1 MRCSCRSLPRVASL
15 IVLFAALASQ
25 AIRAQEE
32 VYPPADF
39 AKLDTFESLN
49 LEEADK
55 LFAKGDFKGA
65 YAGYKAHSL
74 EFTQSA
80 ALPYVILRMGRCL
93 HKLDK
98 RNAAIQAYQ
107 EVLDYFPDD
116 VVYAAAA
123 LYSIGECH
131 SQNGE
136 EAKQTAA
143 WAKLV
148 KDDAY
153 VTQPRSGWALTFLA
167 QRMAALGKFEEATE
181 YQWRT
186 AVAFL
191 KSNPQ
196 AAQQARVAVIGHYA
210 VRNPNHDKLKEFYT
224 AASGFDGRGDNVADP
239 ENDARYW
246 ATALSTALQAPTDDK
261 EKVCRY
267 WVAKVGDKFPD
278 DDGMRK
284 LACDMQLTVDKDAAA
299 WLARMQKQ
307 FARKPATLDRVL
319 GWCGWLVGD
328 PKVMTAFYEKHG
340 QPLTAG
346 LSDLGQKMGAI
357 DQLRRLGLVEQAVAV
372 FHSVRLDGLDHA
384 QKMATMH
391 GLHSFHLGE
400 PAQAV
405 LRSVRLDG
413 LDDAQIVAVGNF
425 AAIYEPEEAVLR
437 YYARLK
443 DPLTAAK
450 ARFDYYNARTDR
462 NPPFMEKAL
471 AEVAVLEKSTQHAG
485 PDLTWTKASLLQRLG
500 RYEEAIKAY
509 REANR
514 QPDSTWQIADCLVA
528 MKQFP
533 QAVST
538 VKELEAVGGAV
549 ASAAALRAADI
560 HRTAGDK
567 GAEVKQLRSVLKRYP
582 KSGESSQAHNRLEA
596 YGVPLVGGE
605 SEAEE

>member
-1 MRCSCRSLPRVASL
+1 MRCSCRSALPRMASVF
-15 IVLFAALASQ
+15 VLLAALAGQ
-25 AIRAQEE
+25 AARAQEE
-32 VYPPADF
+32 VVYPPADF

-55 LFAKGDFKGA
+55 LFAKQDFKGA

-74 EFTQSA
+74 EFTKSA
-80 ALPYVILRMGRCL
+80 ALPYVLLRMGRCL

-98 RNAAIQAYQ
+98 RNAAVQAYQ

-123 LYSIGECH
+123 LYLIGECH
-131 SQNGE
+131 GQNGE

-153 VTQPRSGWALTFLA
+153 VTQPRSGTALTFLA

-196 AAQQARVAVIGHYA
+196 AAQQARAAVIAHYA
-210 VRNPNHDKLKEFYT
+210 ARSPNHDKLKEFYT
-224 AASGFDGRGDNVADP
+224 AASGFDGRGENVTDP

-246 ATALSTALQAPTDDK
+246 TTALSTALQAPPDDK

-267 WVAKVGDKFPD
+267 WVAKVADKLPD
-278 DDGMRK
+278 DETVRK
-284 LACDMQLTVDKDAAA
+284 LACDLQLGADKDAAA
-299 WLARMQKQ
+299 WLARMEKQ
-307 FARKPATLDRVL
+307 FARKPATLDRVFL
-319 GWCGWLVGD
+319 WCEWLRGD

-340 QPLTAG
+340 QPLIAG
-346 LSDLGQKMGAI
+346 LSDLGQKMGLMGR
-357 DQLRRLGLVEQAVAV
+357 LRQLGLNDQAV
-372 FHSVRLDGLDHA
+372 
-384 QKMATMH
+384 T
-391 GLHSFHLGE
+391 
-400 PAQAV
+400 V

-413 LDDAQIVAVGNF
+413 LDDAQIVGLGNF
-425 AAIYEPEEAVLR
+425 AALYEPEEAVLR
-437 YYARLK
+437 YYARVK

-450 ARFDYYNARTDR
+450 ARFDYYNARSER

-485 PDLTWTKASLLQRLG
+485 PNLTWAKAWLLQRLG
-500 RYEEAIKAY
+500 RFEEAIKVY

-528 MKQFP
+528 MKAFP
-533 QAVST
+533 QAVNT
-538 VKELEAVGGAV
+538 VKELEAVGGPV
-549 ASAAALRAADI
+549 ASAAALKAADI

-567 GAEVKQLRSVLKRYP
+567 GAEVKQLRAVLKRYP

>member
-1 MRCSCRSLPRVASL
+1 MMTACTSIPATPARSVLRTRRAGPGALVSLAVSLFVAG
-15 IVLFAALASQ
+15 ICCPAS
-25 AIRAQEE
+25 AQEE
-32 VYPPADF
+32 VVYPPADF

-74 EFTQSA
+74 EFTKSA
-80 ALPYVILRMGRCL
+80 ALPYVLLRMGRCL

-116 VVYAAAA
+116 VAYAAAA
-123 LYSIGECH
+123 LFLIGECH
-131 SQNGE
+131 GQNGE

-153 VTQPRSGWALTFLA
+153 VTQPRSGTALTFLA

-196 AAQQARVAVIGHYA
+196 AAQQARAAVIAHYA

-246 ATALSTALQAPTDDK
+246 VKTINTALDAPSDER

-267 WVAKVGDKFPD
+267 WVAKVGDKLPD
-278 DDGMRK
+278 DETVRK
-284 LACDMQLTVDKDAAA
+284 LACDLQLGADKDAAA
-299 WLARMQKQ
+299 WLARMEKQ
-307 FARKPATLDRVL
+307 FASKPATIDRVL
-319 GWCGWLVGD
+319 QWCEWLRGD
-328 PKVMTAFYEKHG
+328 RKVAAAFYEKHG
-340 QPLTAG
+340 QQMAAG
-346 LSDLGQKMGAI
+346 LADLGKKMAVM
-357 DQLRRLGLVEQAVAV
+357 DRLRHLGLGEQAVAV
-372 FHSVRLDGLDHA
+372 
-384 QKMATMH
+384 
-391 GLHSFHLGE
+391 
-400 PAQAV
+400 
-405 LRSVRLDG
+405 LRSARLDG
-413 LDDAQIVAVGNF
+413 LDDAQIVGLGNF
-425 AAIYEPEEAVLR
+425 AALYEPEEAVLR
-437 YYARLK
+437 YYARVK

-450 ARFDYYNARTDR
+450 ARFDYYNTRSDR

-485 PDLTWTKASLLQRLG
+485 PNLTWAKAWLLQRLG
-500 RYEEAIKAY
+500 RFEDAIKVY

-533 QAVST
+533 QAVNT
-538 VKELEAVGGAV
+538 VKELEAVGGTV
-549 ASAAALRAADI
+549 ASAAALKAADI

-567 GAEVKQLRSVLKRYP
+567 GAEVKQLRAVLKRYP

>member
-1 MRCSCRSLPRVASL
+1 
-15 IVLFAALASQ
+15 
-25 AIRAQEE
+25 
-32 VYPPADF
+32 
-39 AKLDTFESLN
+39 
-49 LEEADK
+49 
-55 LFAKGDFKGA
+55 
-65 YAGYKAHSL
+65 
-74 EFTQSA
+74 
-80 ALPYVILRMGRCL
+80 MGRCL

-210 VRNPNHDKLKEFYT
+210 VRTPNPDKLKEFYT
-224 AASGFDGRGDNVADP
+224 AAGGFDGRGDNVADP

-307 FARKPATLDRVL
+307 FARKPATLEVVRVARRRPQ
-319 GWCGWLVGD
+319 GD
-328 PKVMTAFYEKHG
+328 
-340 QPLTAG
+340 
-346 LSDLGQKMGAI
+346 
-357 DQLRRLGLVEQAVAV
+357 
-372 FHSVRLDGLDHA
+372 DG
-384 QKMATMH
+384 
-391 GLHSFHLGE
+391 
-400 PAQAV
+400 V
-405 LRSVRLDG
+405 LREARPAADG
-413 LDDAQIVAVGNF
+413 GTLRPG
-425 AAIYEPEEAVLR
+425 PEDGCHR
-437 YYARLK
+437 
-443 DPLTAAK
+443 P
-450 ARFDYYNARTDR
+450 
-462 NPPFMEKAL
+462 
-471 AEVAVLEKSTQHAG
+471 
-485 PDLTWTKASLLQRLG
+485 
-500 RYEEAIKAY
+500 
-509 REANR
+509 
-514 QPDSTWQIADCLVA
+514 
-528 MKQFP
+528 
-533 QAVST
+533 
-538 VKELEAVGGAV
+538 
-549 ASAAALRAADI
+549 ASAPRPRRAGGGGVSLGAARRPRPCPEDGHHARVA
-560 HRTAGDK
+560 
-567 GAEVKQLRSVLKRYP
+567 
-582 KSGESSQAHNRLEA
+582 
-596 YGVPLVGGE
+596 
-605 SEAEE
+605 

>member
-25 AIRAQEE
+25 AIRAQEWV

-74 EFTQSA
+74 EFTKSA

-116 VVYAAAA
+116 VVYAADA
-123 LYSIGECH
+123 LYLIGECH
-131 SQNGE
+131 GQNGE

-246 ATALSTALQAPTDDK
+246 ATALSTALQAPPDDK

-267 WVAKVGDKFPD
+267 WVAKVGDKLPD
-278 DDGMRK
+278 DETVRK
-284 LACDMQLTVDKDAAA
+284 LACDLQLGADKDAAA
-299 WLARMQKQ
+299 WMARMQKQ
-307 FARKPATLDRVL
+307 FARKPATLDRVFL
-319 GWCGWLVGD
+319 WCEWLRGD
-328 PKVMTAFYEKHG
+328 PKGMAAFYEKHG
-340 QPLTAG
+340 QPLAAG
-346 LSDLGQKMGAI
+346 LADLGKKMSVM
-357 DQLRRLGLVEQAVAV
+357 DRLRHLGLGDQA
-372 FHSVRLDGLDHA
+372 L
-384 QKMATMH
+384 
-391 GLHSFHLGE
+391 
-400 PAQAV
+400 AV
-405 LRSVRLDG
+405 LRSARLDG
-413 LDDAQIVAVGNF
+413 LDDSQIVGLGNF
-425 AAIYEPEEAVLR
+425 AAFYEPEEAVVR

-450 ARFDYYNARTDR
+450 ARFDYYNARSDR
-462 NPPFMEKAL
+462 NPPIMEKAL

-485 PDLTWTKASLLQRLG
+485 PNLTWAKAWLLQRLG
-500 RYEEAIKAY
+500 RFEEAIKVY

-533 QAVST
+533 QAVNT
-538 VKELEAVGGAV
+538 VKELEAVGGTV
-549 ASAAALRAADI
+549 ASAAAIKAADI

-582 KSGESSQAHNRLEA
+582 KSGESSLAHNRLEA